1 MILVTGAAGFIGFH
15 VAQRLAAA
23 GADVVGV
30 DSLNAYYPVAL
41 KRARIEALGAHKSF
55 RFVQADIA
63 EPGALAAALPLA
75 DVTHIVHLA
84 AQAGVR
90 YSIDAPFE
98 YERANV
104 AGHLAV
110 LEYAR
115 HAPQLK
121 HLVYASSSSVY
132 GDRTEG
138 PFREDDRCD
147 APASLYAATKK
158 SCELMSETYARLY
171 GIPQT
176 GLRFFTVYGPWGR
189 PDMAYWSFTERLF
202 AGRPITLFANGEAA
216 RDFTFVDDVADAILK
231 IAHRAPGGAPPHAIY
246 NLGNSRPVS
255 VSAFVDALEAAT
267 GRTAIR
273 QYAPPQPGDVSV
285 TYADISRAERDF
297 GYAPKIRLEEGLQ
310 LFAAWWRE
318 EGRRFVEPGAD
329 GR

>member
-1 MILVTGAAGFIGFH
+1 MFLVTGAAGFIGFH

-41 KRARIEALGAHKSF
+41 KRARLEALAAHKSF

-63 EPGALAAALPLA
+63 EPGALEAALA
-75 DVTHIVHLA
+75 RAEATHIIHLA

-115 HAPQLK
+115 HAPRLK
-121 HLVYASSSSVY
+121 HMVYASSSSVY

-171 GIPQT
+171 GVPQT

-189 PDMAYWSFTERLF
+189 PDMAYWSFTEKLF
-202 AGRPITLFANGEAA
+202 AGRPLTLFANGEAA
-216 RDFTFVDDVADAILK
+216 RDFTYIDDVAAIMQV
-231 IAHRAPGGAPPHAIY
+231 IVERPPASAPPHKVY
-246 NLGNSRPVS
+246 NLGNSRPVT
-255 VSAFVDALEAAT
+255 VNAFVDALEAAT

-273 QYAPPQPGDVSV
+273 EYAPPQPGDVAV
-285 TYADISRAERDF
+285 TFADISRAARDF
-297 GYAPKIRLEEGLQ
+297 GYAPKTRLEEGLACFTQ
-310 LFAAWWRE
+310 WWRDA
-318 EGRRFVEPGAD
+318 GRRIVESGA
-329 GR
+329 

>member
-30 DSLNAYYPVAL
+30 DSVNSYYPVAL
-41 KRARIEALGAHKSF
+41 KRARIEALAAHKSF
-55 RFVQADIA
+55 RFVEADIA
-63 EPGALAAALPLA
+63 EQGALNAALPAA

-115 HAPQLK
+115 HAPRLR

-171 GIPQT
+171 GIAQT

-189 PDMAYWSFTERLF
+189 PDMAYWSFTEKLF
-202 AGRPITLFANGEAA
+202 AGQPLTLFANGEAA
-216 RDFTFVDDVADAILK
+216 RDFTYVDDVANVMQVIVQRPPQTAP
-231 IAHRAPGGAPPHAIY
+231 AHAVY

-255 VSAFVDALEAAT
+255 VSAFVDALEVAT

-285 TYADISRAERDF
+285 TFADIARAERDF
-297 GYAPKIRLEEGLQ
+297 GYAPKVRLEEGLQ
-310 LFAAWWRE
+310 RFADWWRE
-318 EGRRFVEPGAD
+318 TGRRLVEPG
-329 GR
+329 R

>member
-1 MILVTGAAGFIGFH
+1 MILLTGAAGFIGFH
-15 VAQRLAAA
+15 VARRLALA

-30 DSLNAYYPVAL
+30 DSLNAYYPLAL
-41 KRARIEALGAHKSF
+41 KHARIEALAAHKTF
-55 RFVQADIA
+55 RFVEADIA
-63 EPGALAAALPLA
+63 EPGALAKALAPGET
-75 DVTHIVHLA
+75 THIIHLA

-90 YSIDAPFE
+90 YSLEAPFE

-115 HAPQLK
+115 QAPRLA
-121 HLVYASSSSVY
+121 HLIYASSSSVY

-171 GIPQT
+171 GLPQT
-176 GLRFFTVYGPWGR
+176 GLRLFTVYGPWGR

-216 RDFTFVDDVADAILK
+216 RDFTYIDDVAAAIETLVP
-231 IAHRAPGGAPPHAIY
+231 RAPTATPPHTIY

-273 QYAPPQPGDVSV
+273 QYAPPQLGDVSV
-285 TYADISRAERDF
+285 TYADISRAAADF
-297 GYAPKIRLEEGLQ
+297 GYAPKTRLENGLEH
-310 LFAAWWRE
+310 FTSWWRE
-318 EGRRFVEPGAD
+318 QGRRLVELAP
-329 GR
+329 